1 MALKLNIELTNDQKS
16 IMASI
21 PPKSWFTNVIYLNA
35 LSPIHPDRRLD
46 ENNEMKQAMVNDLI
60 KKSVEGKRVLD
71 LFCGNGAFAII
82 AALSGAK
89 EVIGIDFSDD
99 RIKCAKFIANTIKS
113 DAKIN
118 FMCGDVYKIT
128 DYFNNRFDVVLC
140 FGGLYHIAD
149 PAYVLQQIHEL
160 VKEKLILQ
168 TSQVLPLPINLAKFI
183 VRKHDLTQEGKYSIR
198 KGYGTWHLT
207 PGCIRE
213 LLLHG
218 GFKVMEERRP
228 PLFKRFRFPW
238 YIACCKPL

>member
-1 MALKLNIELTNDQKS
+1 
-16 IMASI
+16 MASI
-21 PPKSWFTNVIYLNA
+21 PPKSWFTSVIYLNA

-99 RIKCAKFIANTIKS
+99 RIKCAEFIANTIKS
-113 DAKIN
+113 DARIN
-118 FMCGDVYKIT
+118 FMCGDVYKIS
-128 DYFNNRFDVVLC
+128 DYFNNKFDVVLC

-168 TSQVLPLPINLAKFI
+168 TSQVLPLPINLARFI
-183 VRKHDLTQEGKYSIR
+183 VRKHDLTQEGKPSIR
-198 KGYGTWHLT
+198 KGYGLWHLT

-228 PLFKRFRFPW
+228 PLLKRFRFPW